1 MTFVTAVDIQD
12 AVIAL
17 MTASPALTPTD
28 PAAAPLYD
36 GAILSDDPAACQPGQ
51 AVIALHLLAEG
62 DADATL
68 GGKEAG
74 TRHYVTYFAALVYVG
89 EQDRSSAAK
98 QRCASLTRSV
108 REALMECRADA
119 SGAQLWRTS
128 KFKSPASL
136 YQKGG
141 SFRRS
146 VTFIEFHSRI
156 RTS

>member
-1 MTFVTAVDIQD
+1 MEFVTAVDIQE

-17 MTASPALTPTD
+17 MMASNALTT
-28 PAAAPLYD
+28 AVSAAPLYN
-36 GAILSDDPAACQPGQ
+36 GVILSDDPAACQPGQ
-51 AVIALHLLAEG
+51 ALIALHLLAEG
-62 DADATL
+62 DIDATL
-68 GGKEAG
+68 GGREAG
-74 TRHYVTYFAALVYVG
+74 TRQYITYFAALVYVG

-98 QRCASLTRSV
+98 QRCAALTRSV
-108 REALMECRADA
+108 REALMQCRSDT
-119 SGAQLWRTS
+119 SGAQRWGTN

-146 VTFIEFHSRI
+146 ITFIEFYSRV